1 MAKDFNINDF
11 LGGGSSSN
19 FGNFGGAST
28 PADLFNPNA
37 SNNPADAFDFENN
50 YLNSRGTGGFS
61 DQYVDNVYGMEN
73 IRLADNLAGGTLAAL
88 EKYGGTSF
96 GSPNYGSANFSA
108 LEKAINASKDLE
120 YQTSSNNINRAIL
133 GGTQHYSR
141 DNGFMGSDV
150 GELLGNIRAANQDL
164 VDFQNTLT
172 PRISSE
178 PGPGLEPFNRFNP
191 TIGQFE
197 QMFGNQSAR
206 LPSAET
212 FIQGETGFNDE
223 PRFLES
229 IRAEAQRNANN
240 FTGLLDSEKLQQAQ
254 ELGQLMGTGDP
265 AQVMRIGTNANPG
278 NNSVTYG
285 SEFEP
290 RTVEEM
296 NALLKMRTDQQ
307 AAAQRNADNE
317 YVRGPE
323 FQKAMAEM
331 EKPFLE
337 SKAAYDKD
345 SLESQNEIKN
355 RLPFNATFNYDKQG
369 NKVLAG
375 ESARAAGQGPDITQ
389 AEANA
394 IARGKMYRAS
404 LSDKARGIQAEMAVQ
419 KRLQDKQL
427 NQSAEAIQGFL
438 GQYNDPTTGKPLG
451 SELDIKGIRAGI
463 EATGSPQ
470 AFVKMYGAMQA
481 DLSASQKTKLDDS
494 MKGYGQYGASLKDA
508 TLMKSRDS
516 NETLMM
522 GQNMDTGQWGTVGT
536 DGVFK
541 PEDITKWSPTS
552 SANVKDARN
561 KAMELQTGI
570 FEESGGVGTLEK
582 FKKSREMS
590 QEGFAE
596 FATNLRGKI
605 QNFVGQDLDPQA
617 MRNAVSRAG
626 FQALLG
632 EIRIDV
638 LGPGVLTEIDA
649 QRLIEAMGGYGVTSD
664 RETSLTLIQQLIDKK
679 KRTLEGKIT
688 VYDQYRTT
696 FDILENE
703 LPFISAD
710 NIERVRMGDLGRN
723 KNINTPVNV
732 NSLFNL

>member
-37 SNNPADAFDFENN
+37 SNNPADAFDFQNN

-61 DQYVDNVYGMEN
+61 DQYVDNVSGMED
-73 IRLADNLAGGTLAAL
+73 IRLADNIAGGTLAAL
-88 EKYGGTSF
+88 QQYGGTSF

-108 LEKAINASKDLE
+108 LETAINASKDQA
-120 YQTSSNNINRAIL
+120 YQTRSDNTNRAIL
-133 GGTQHYSR
+133 GGLQNYSGSANYMSR
-141 DNGFMGSDV
+141 DI
-150 GELLGNIRAANQDL
+150 GELLGNMRAANQDL
-164 VDFQNTLT
+164 VNFQNTLT

-191 TIGQFE
+191 TISQFE

-212 FIQGETGFNDE
+212 FIQGETGFNDT

-229 IRAEAQRNANN
+229 IRAEAQRNAQN
-240 FTGLLDSEKLQQAQ
+240 FIGNPVTEAQLQKAA
-254 ELGQLMGTGDP
+254 ELNSLMGSP
-265 AQVMRIGTNANPG
+265 SSNFGTIDG
-278 NNSVTYG
+278 NLSKAEYG
-285 SEFEP
+285 NQNGPTDFEP

-307 AAAQRNADNE
+307 SAAQRNADNE

-337 SKAAYDKD
+337 SKAAYDKA
-345 SLESQNEIKN
+345 SLESQNELKN
-355 RLPFNATFNYDKQG
+355 RLPFNTPFNYDKDG
-369 NKVLAG
+369 NKVSAEEQKYGPTAG
-375 ESARAAGQGPDITQ
+375 EAAIMARGANRNATDSQKARAMRTQ
-389 AEANA
+389 VKVEERMKRIDNE
-394 IARGKMYRAS
+394 RS
-404 LSDKARGIQAEMAVQ
+404 AVAV
-419 KRLQDKQL
+419 KT
-427 NQSAEAIQGFL
+427 FL
-438 GQYNDPTTGKPLG
+438 DDNNIGGDLTP
-451 SELDIKGIRAGI
+451 KGILAGI
-463 EATGSPQ
+463 EAAGSPE
-470 AFVKMYGAMQA
+470 AFVRMYANLQSQMSAAQNKKLDESTEGMARYGA
-481 DLSASQKTKLDDS
+481 K
-494 MKGYGQYGASLKDA
+494 LKDS

-522 GQNMDTGQWGTVGT
+522 GQNMDTGQWGTVGQ

-570 FEESGGVGTLEK
+570 FEESGGVGTLEA

-590 QEGFAE
+590 QEGF
-596 FATNLRGKI
+596 TGLVTDIRGKI

-617 MRNAVSRAG
+617 MRNAVAKAG

-649 QRLIEAMGGYGVTSD
+649 QRLIEAMGGYGSTSD
-664 RETSLTLIQQLIDKK
+664 RETSLELIQQLINKK
-679 KRTLEGKIT
+679 KRTLDGRIT

-696 FDILENE
+696 FDTLENE

-710 NIERVRMGDLGRN
+710 NIERVRMGDFGRN
-723 KNINTPVNV
+723 KNINNTVNV
-732 NSLFNL
+732 NSLFNP

>member
-1 MAKDFNINDF
+1 MATNFNINDF

-19 FGNFGGAST
+19 FGNFGDTSSA
-28 PADLFNPNA
+28 ADLFAADVFTPAPNAAPSNPFAVDQFQDSYFNSPQVDASLLGFQGSPNTFQNLPNSFQNLQTPNFGSPFSPPSFASLERQMQSASGPSNPLLGNQSFEQNA
-37 SNNPADAFDFENN
+37 SNLISNLQRENES
-50 YLNSRGTGGFS
+50 LNTFI
-61 DQYVDNVYGMEN
+61 N
-73 IRLADNLAGGTLAAL
+73 
-88 EKYGGTSF
+88 
-96 GSPNYGSANFSA
+96 NFA
-108 LEKAINASKDLE
+108 
-120 YQTSSNNINRAIL
+120 
-133 GGTQHYSR
+133 
-141 DNGFMGSDV
+141 
-150 GELLGNIRAANQDL
+150 
-164 VDFQNTLT
+164 

-178 PGPGLEPFNRFNP
+178 PGAGLEPFNRFNP
-191 TIGQFE
+191 TTQQFE
-197 QMFGNQSAR
+197 QLFGNQSAR
-206 LPSAET
+206 LPSADIFVE
-212 FIQGETGFNDE
+212 GETGFNDGA
-223 PRFLES
+223 RFLES
-229 IRAEAQRNANN
+229 IRN
-240 FTGLLDSEKLQQAQ
+240 QAQ
-254 ELGQLMGTGDP
+254 QNADNFLGQPVTDKQIGQAGELAGFMGTDSSFSTNTP
-265 AQVMRIGTNANPG
+265 AGGEQVLGEVKYEQPTG
-278 NNSVTYG
+278 SV
-285 SEFEP
+285 SAEDL
-290 RTVEEM
+290 
-296 NALLKMRTDQQ
+296 NKLLNMQQSQQ
-307 AAAQRNADNE
+307 AAIDNKNRMEFMKTDPTFKGAIADMDKD
-317 YVRGPE
+317 
-323 FQKAMAEM
+323 QQ
-331 EKPFLE
+331 E
-337 SKAAYDKD
+337 SQAAYDRA
-345 SLESQNEIKN
+345 STLRTQELEN
-355 RLPFNATFNYDKQG
+355 RIPFNATFNYDKQG

-375 ESARAAGQGPDITQ
+375 ESARAAGEGPDITQ
-389 AEANA
+389 AEARA
-394 IARGKMYRAS
+394 IAKGKMYRAS
-404 LSDKARGIQAEMAVQ
+404 AADKAEGIQAEMAVQ

-427 NQSAEAIQGFL
+427 NQSAEAVQGFL

-451 SELDIKGIRAGI
+451 SELDIEGIRAGI

-494 MKGYGQYGASLKDA
+494 MTGYGQYGASLKDA

-664 RETSLTLIQQLIDKK
+664 RDTSLVLIQQLIDKK

-696 FDILENE
+696 FDILEDE
-703 LPFISAD
+703 LPFMSAD

-723 KNINTPVNV
+723 KNINTPVNL
-732 NSLFNL
+732 NSLFNP